1 MKHLLRD
8 DGSATVT
15 SAGLIT
21 ALTAL
26 AFVVIALSAR
36 VADSHRAAVVA
47 DIAAVAAATAHY
59 RGFDACAVA
68 EQTAALNTATISACA
83 IAEGDVSVTAVK
95 GRAHA
100 SARAGP
106 A

>member
-21 ALTAL
+21 AVTAL
-26 AFVVIALSAR
+26 AFAVIAVCGR

-47 DIAAVAAATAHY
+47 DLSAVAAATAHY
-59 RGFDACAVA
+59 LGFDACAVA
-68 EQTAALNTATISACA
+68 EQTAALNAATISACA
-83 IAEGDVSVTAVK
+83 IADGDVVVTAVK

>member
-47 DIAAVAAATAHY
+47 DIAAVAAATAHC

-83 IAEGDVSVTAVK
+83 IAEGDVIVTAVK